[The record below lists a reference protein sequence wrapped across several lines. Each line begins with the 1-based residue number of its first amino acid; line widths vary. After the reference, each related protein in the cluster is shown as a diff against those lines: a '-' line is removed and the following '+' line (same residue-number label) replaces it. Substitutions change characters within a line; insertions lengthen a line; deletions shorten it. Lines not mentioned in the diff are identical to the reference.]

1 MSVHIILPMAGMG
14 RRFKEAG
21 YKTPK
26 PFIHVACRPMFVQ
39 VLNNM
44 PERHHGHLHVVTLA
58 DPNDDDLEQR
68 EMHLRD
74 AGGDLGLT
82 IIRLRELTGGAA
94 CTVLEGI
101 SGLEEDPVTPVIVAN
116 CDQYLDWE
124 PDHFLQYAQKEDA
137 DGAIATFRASG
148 VKWSFADVKEDGTIA
163 AVAEKIPI
171 SHDATC
177 GVYYFRN
184 ALILKNA
191 ILQMMAKQIK
201 TNGEFYLAPCYNEM
215 IAEGM
220 KIVNYPVPRM
230 YGMGTPEDL
239 EETIKQHERKGIFK

>member
-101 SGLEEDPVTPVIVAN
+101 SGREEDPVTPVIVA
-116 CDQYLDWE
+116 
-124 PDHFLQYAQKEDA
+124 
-137 DGAIATFRASG
+137 
-148 VKWSFADVKEDGTIA
+148 
-163 AVAEKIPI
+163 PI
-171 SHDATC
+171 SGKPQPAQVQTLS
-177 GVYYFRN
+177 VPTN
-184 ALILKNA
+184 VSTSILDDSK
-191 ILQMMAKQIK
+191 
-201 TNGEFYLAPCYNEM
+201 
-215 IAEGM
+215 AE
-220 KIVNYPVPRM
+220 V
-230 YGMGTPEDL
+230 
-239 EETIKQHERKGIFK
+239 